1 MRTATLAILFYLT
14 IHCASAWDTE
24 ELEIFDLV
32 EEINL
37 NFYNVLGIQQV
48 INKNFIQVFCN

>member
-1 MRTATLAILFYLT
+1 MRTATFAILLYLS

-32 EEINL
+32 EEINQ
-37 NFYNVLGIQQV
+37 NFYNVLGVQQV
-48 INKNFIQVFCN
+48 F